1 MYATAAVPED
11 PVTAL
16 SSNPA
21 GITRLDGLQ
30 LTFGFQTPVAKFHYR
45 SPTGY
50 DHSSSSTPIAP
61 DFGLSTDRWDPW
73 YFAIGAY
80 GNLGLTTDFPADPA
94 GAPMTSSRL
103 MNKLGVLRLAPTVAY
118 RFSDSLS
125 IGAGLLP
132 AYGWQE
138 AERPVPVAFLPGGG
152 AGTAAAEIE
161 ADGFGIAAQVGV
173 LVGPWHGLNFALSYR
188 TRGKLSLHGDVSV
201 GGFKDRVDA
210 VYELPQ
216 SIVASLAYEPRPRT
230 TVAVQMRW
238 TDWTALNHSKFNFHR
253 LDVFDAR
260 ISNHARSIT
269 TFGGGIEHV
278 TERGMA
284 LRTSVFYEGRAAGSA
299 DLWPNLVDAGYTG
312 FSVGLGY
319 PVGRYQVD
327 FYAGISL
334 VQTTRVAQSDTGFP
348 GTYDADNG
356 YALGIQFT
364 RVWGGVESGEGRK

>member
-30 LTFGFQTPVAKFHYR
+30 LTFGFQTPLPRFNYR

-50 DHSSSSTPIAP
+50 DHSSSPTPVAP
-61 DFGLSTDRWDPW
+61 AFGLSTDRWDPW

-80 GNLGLTTDFPADPA
+80 GSLGLTTDFPADPA

-103 MNKLGVLRLAPTVAY
+103 LNQLGVLRLAPTVAY

-138 AERPVPVAFLPGGG
+138 AERPVPVALLPGGG
-152 AGTAAAEIE
+152 AGTAAA
-161 ADGFGIAAQVGV
+161 
-173 LVGPWHGLNFALSYR
+173 NFALSYR

-201 GGFKDRVDA
+201 GGFKDRVDV

-216 SIVASLAYEPRPRT
+216 SIVASLAYQPRPRT
-230 TVAVQMRW
+230 TVAVQIRW
-238 TDWTALNHSKFNFHR
+238 TDWTALNHSKSNFHR

-260 ISNHARSIT
+260 MSNHARSIAA
-269 TFGGGIEHV
+269 FGGGIEHV
-278 TERGMA
+278 TDRGLA
-284 LRTSVFYEGRAAGSA
+284 LRASVFYEGRAAGAA

-319 PVGRYQVD
+319 PVGPYKVD
-327 FYAGISL
+327 FYAGMSL
-334 VQTTRVAQSDTGFP
+334 LQTTRVAQSDTGFP
-348 GTYDADNG
+348 GTYDVDNG
-356 YALGIQFT
+356 YSFGIQFT
-364 RVWGGVESGEGRK
+364 RVWKGAESGADRK